1 MEEKKAKMGI
11 SGMLI
16 VAIVFIIMGIAFL
29 PTGVGIYLSGIGTAS
44 ETIIFLAVFGGTGG
58 VFLIVGGILL
68 ALFINKK
75 KRYNRLLKNGQYVM
89 AEIAEVRINYS
100 VQVNAR
106 HPYVVHCRYQD
117 NYGNIHIFK
126 SRNLMFN
133 PMDIMK
139 DNMVKVYVD
148 GENYKYYYVDID
160 EILPN
165 IIEH

>member
-29 PTGVGIYLSGIGTAS
+29 PTGVGIYLSGIGTTS
-44 ETIIFLAVFGGTGG
+44 EALVFLAVFGGTGG
-58 VFLIVGGILL
+58 VFLVVGGILF

-75 KRYNRLLKNGQYVM
+75 KHYNRLLQNGQYVM
-89 AEIAEVRINYS
+89 AEISEVKINYS

-106 HPYVVHCRYQD
+106 HPYVVLCRYQD

-133 PMDIMK
+133 PTDLMK
-139 DNMVKVYVD
+139 DNIVKVYVE
-148 GENYKYYYVDID
+148 GENYKHYYVDID
-160 EILPN
+160 EILPKVF
-165 IIEH
+165 EH